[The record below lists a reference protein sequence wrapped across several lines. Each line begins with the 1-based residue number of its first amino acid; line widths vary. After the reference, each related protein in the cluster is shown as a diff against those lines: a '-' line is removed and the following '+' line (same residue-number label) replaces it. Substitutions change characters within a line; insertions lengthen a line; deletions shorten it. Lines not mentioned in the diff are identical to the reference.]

1 MGSDSIS
8 LLRSLVGMIELLLII
23 IGASILLYLMYYVI
37 QVIEDP
43 NNVPIV
49 EYFLEKVK
57 INDDAFR
64 GSLTSQDMQGKTLE
78 FNIQWSESVRL
89 VIFSFILIGI
99 FSVVGRLC
107 HICITSGSA
116 LIKQVFEN
124 KDKKNKKQ
132 SNKV

>member
-1 MGSDSIS
+1 MGSEFLS
-8 LLRSLVGMIELLLII
+8 LLRAFVGMVGLILII
-23 IGASILLYLMYYVI
+23 IGASILIYLIYYVV
-37 QVIEDP
+37 QVIEGP

-57 INDDAFR
+57 INDNAFR
-64 GSLTSQDMQGKTLE
+64 GSVTSNDMQGKTLE
-78 FNIQWSESVRL
+78 FDIKWSESVRL
-89 VIFSFILIGI
+89 VIFSFILIGV

-116 LIKQVFEN
+116 LIKTVFEH